1 MHKLRVHVQG
11 KKHRKY
17 LQQKHEWSDDEWNS
31 VDWKGLKD
39 AFLGLDPMKRISC
52 SKWIHGWLNTGDQK
66 ARISPDATE
75 SHKCPRCQTMVEDQ
89 DHVLTCR
96 HASAHKKR
104 FELLPDTTSKMITNH
119 ECKVQQLFVECFCT
133 WLANPDTQLTPD
145 ISHVPSEQRKW
156 VESALREQASLGWSL
171 GSRGYLSKHWAKA
184 VAAHHKFGYD
194 TTKNAVEQGQT
205 WARRT
210 IHQLWEFGKE
220 MWHDRNRMLHDPK
233 GEDTQV
239 MKSAAVDVAI
249 TKLYEN
255 VDSYAAE
262 DRQFFDFPLA
272 LRLRKRL
279 RSKRRWLALAKTLAS
294 VSTNDDRTGQTALTS
309 FFPTTPID
317 RPRPDRLE
325 TAIPAPPPTR
335 RQGLLTALLSRL
347 PSLPTRL
354 RRPLPSATA
363 ESTAPRRQPT
373 ITNYLTRR
381 PQDPASHSLT

>member
-1 MHKLRVHVQG
+1 MKISFRWVKAHQDDKKPYSDLDLPGRMNVDADYLAERFRKLMEEGKELPIQEGSHLAEAGVSISVDGTRINSHYMHKLRVHVQG

-31 VDWKGLKD
+31 IDWKGLKD

-52 SKWIHGWLNTGDQK
+52 SKRIHGWLNTGDQK

-75 SHKCPRCQTMVEDQ
+75 SHKCPRCQTTVEDQ

-119 ECKVQQLFVECFCT
+119 ECKVQQLFVECFRT

-156 VESALREQASLGWSL
+156 VELALREQASLGWSL

-210 IHQLWEFGKE
+210 IHQLWEFGQE

-233 GEDTQV
+233 GEDTQA

-279 RSKRRWLALAKTLAS
+279 RSKRRWLALAKTLH
-294 VSTNDDRTGQTALTS
+294 RY
-309 FFPTTPID
+309 
-317 RPRPDRLE
+317 
-325 TAIPAPPPTR
+325 
-335 RQGLLTALLSRL
+335 
-347 PSLPTRL
+347 
-354 RRPLPSATA
+354 
-363 ESTAPRRQPT
+363 QPT
-373 ITNYLTRR
+373 MTT
-381 PQDPASHSLT
+381 QDKLH